1 MPAAASPPWGIQ
13 AHLPLSTPL
22 LSLVA
27 ANVVTIVLALVEQ
40 WDLGAV
46 LFIYWFQSVTI
57 GVFTALSILSID
69 SGELTGLVTAQA
81 AGAGANL
88 GDMAGAI
95 GYGKFLMAG
104 FFALHYGLFHWGY
117 LSFLTDFGLVEGRI
131 YDPAVLLACGLFV
144 ANHGYSFLHHQHAER
159 LTGNYL
165 KELVMSPYYRIV
177 PMHLTIMVG
186 GFATIVFGIA
196 GIDATIFVLLF
207 FLVAKTYADVR
218 MHLDKHRGR
227 GDDPFRS
234 LGIG

>member
-1 MPAAASPPWGIQ
+1 MTVRIPE
-13 AHLPLSTPL
+13 STPL
-22 LSLVA
+22 ISLVA
-27 ANVVTIVLALVEQ
+27 ANVVTIVLALVEG

-57 GVFTALSILSID
+57 GLFTALSLLSLD
-69 SGELTGLVTAQA
+69 TGELSGLVAARA

-88 GDMAGAI
+88 GNMGRVI

-117 LSFLTDFGLVEGRI
+117 LSFLTDFGLLEGRI
-131 YDPAVLLACGLFV
+131 FDPAVLLACGLFF
-144 ANHGYSFLHHQHAER
+144 ANHCYSYLHHGRKER
-159 LTGNYL
+159 ITDDSL
-165 KELVMSPYYRIV
+165 KELIVAPYYRIV

-218 MHLDKHRGR
+218 MHIDKHRGT
-227 GDDPFRS
+227 GADPFRS
-234 LGIG
+234 LGFG

>member
-1 MPAAASPPWGIQ
+1 MAAAASPPSGIR

-27 ANVVTIVLALVEQ
+27 ANVVTIALALFEQ

-69 SGELTGLVTAQA
+69 SGELSGLITAQA
-81 AGAGANL
+81 AGENL
-88 GDMAGAI
+88 GNLAGCI
-95 GYGKFLMAG
+95 GYGRFLMAG

-117 LSFLTDFGLVEGRI
+117 LSFLTDFGLLEGRI

-144 ANHGYSFLHHQHAER
+144 ANHGYSFLRHRHVGR
-159 LTGNYL
+159 LTGDSL
-165 KELVMSPYYRIV
+165 KALVLSPYYRIV

-196 GIDATIFVLLF
+196 GIDATVLVLLF

-218 MHLDKHRGR
+218 MHLDKHRGK
-227 GDDPFRS
+227 GADPFRS
-234 LGIG
+234 PASW